1 MKAAI
6 AKMFARIDGV
16 KNPKIAE
23 AYETDVED
31 LLTGIRQHIIN
42 PFLRAVKWIAVA
54 LVVVNLMMLNFGE
67 SRFIDDWSALDRLR
81 YEWKHIRR
89 LIDWHIL

>member
-23 AYETDVED
+23 AYKADVEEM
-31 LLTGIRQHIIN
+31 LTGIRNHIIN
-42 PFLRAVKWIAVA
+42 PFLRDSEVDSSGIR
-54 LVVVNLMMLNFGE
+54 G
-67 SRFIDDWSALDRLR
+67 SQSADADLR
-81 YEWKHIRR
+81 
-89 LIDWHIL
+89 